1 LARRRTLYLPVM
13 IAAALAMAC
22 LVALLAVSQKSEA
35 AFPGKNGRIAFD
47 GFRDT
52 GGTGGSSSEIITV
65 SPDGTGMKQLT
76 SASGASNPTFS
87 PNGEKIAY
95 AANSGADPRSIYV
108 MTSTGDAKKALTDNN
123 NLPEYG
129 PAWSPDG
136 KKIAFIRQERV
147 STPEGQSDWQVDVW
161 VMNADGSE
169 QKKLTDDFNDEGA
182 PTWSPDGTKIAFVD
196 GPDIWTVKP
205 DGSGRHNLT
214 NTPNSYEEDPDFSP
228 DGKKLAFASKGKYK
242 KPDIYTMQLDG
253 GELTNVTDSR
263 YVGEEDCVWSP
274 SGTKIAYRKDLSENP
289 EIFTKNADGSGRSK
303 NVSNDPQNNSSPDWG
318 PKPTTATG

>member
-1 LARRRTLYLPVM
+1 MTRRTLYLPVV

-22 LVALLAVSQKSEA
+22 LVALLALSQKAEA
-35 AFPGKNGRIAFD
+35 TFPGKNGRIAFE
-47 GFRDT
+47 GYRDT
-52 GGTGGSSSEIITV
+52 GTGGSSAEIITV

-76 SASGASNPTFS
+76 SSSGSGNPTFS
-87 PNGEKIAY
+87 PNGEKIVY
-95 AANSGADPRSIYV
+95 AADDGAGTRGIYV
-108 MTSTGDAKKALTDNN
+108 MSRSGNAKKALTASN

-129 PAWSPDG
+129 PTWSPDG
-136 KKIAFIRQERV
+136 TKIAFISQERV

-169 QKKLTDDFNDEGA
+169 QKKLTDDSNHEGA

-228 DGKKLAFASKGKYK
+228 DGKKIAFASKGNYK
-242 KPDIYTMQLDG
+242 NPHNETPQLDG
-253 GELTNVTDSR
+253 GELIIVTDSLNMI
-263 YVGEEDCVWSP
+263 EENCVWSP
-274 SGTKIAYRKDLSENP
+274 SGTAIAYRKDLPENP
-289 EIFTKNADGSGRSK
+289 EIFKKNADGSGRSK
-303 NVSNDPQNNSSPDWG
+303 NVSDDPKYNSSPDWG
-318 PKPTTATG
+318 PKPTIATG